1 MSDLEVWLSGRLPP
15 APEAMSSW
23 LGQGDVEA
31 APLAQALVSRGRRRL
46 NEAVRNPGRN
56 RGAAFHLLTAD
67 ALLTYACE
75 AAATETNDVG
85 EELRRVLRRIGD
97 PLD

>member
-1 MSDLEVWLSGRLPP
+1 MSDLESWLSGRLPP

-23 LGQGDVEA
+23 LRQGEVEA
-31 APLAQALVSRGRRRL
+31 TPLVQALLSRGRRSL
-46 NEAVRNPGRN
+46 SEAVRNPGRN
-56 RGAAFHLLTAD
+56 RDSAFHLLTAD

-75 AAATETNDVG
+75 AAATETDEVG

>member
-1 MSDLEVWLSGRLPP
+1 MSDLESWLSGRLPP

-23 LGQGDVEA
+23 LRQGDVEA
-31 APLAQALVSRGRRRL
+31 VPL
-46 NEAVRNPGRN
+46 AVRNPGRN
-56 RGAAFHLLTAD
+56 RDSAFHLLTAD

-75 AAATETNDVG
+75 AAATEADEVG

-97 PLD
+97 PLE